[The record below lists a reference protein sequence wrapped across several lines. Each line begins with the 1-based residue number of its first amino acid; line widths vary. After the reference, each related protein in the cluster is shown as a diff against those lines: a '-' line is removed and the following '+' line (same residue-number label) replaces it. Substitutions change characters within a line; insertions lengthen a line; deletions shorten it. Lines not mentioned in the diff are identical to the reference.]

1 MVSGISS
8 NCKYLVVYLLL
19 LTVLSKWCLSV
30 HIFSSP
36 GIEPGNLIRS
46 TLIRSPPG
54 AFFVIVENIANILCF
69 DSDCGIERKLN

>member
-1 MVSGISS
+1 M
-8 NCKYLVVYLLL
+8 
-19 LTVLSKWCLSV
+19 
-30 HIFSSP
+30 HIFLSP

-69 DSDCGIERKLN
+69 DCDCGIERKLN